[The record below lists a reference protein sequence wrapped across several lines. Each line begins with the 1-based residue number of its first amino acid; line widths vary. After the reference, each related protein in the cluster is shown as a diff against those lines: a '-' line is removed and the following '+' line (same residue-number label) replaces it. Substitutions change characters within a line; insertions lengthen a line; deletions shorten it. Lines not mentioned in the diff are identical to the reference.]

1 MPDCARALSQ
11 GTLSFMRETFRTRSA
26 RAAGPLALALVLQ
39 PTLAMAQNAAT
50 ERPDAAVQSGQMRV
64 SLDDAL
70 REAHRAAPDLVV
82 ARARESVARA
92 EVGIAGVYP
101 NPSLIGA
108 TSTQYA
114 LVSGGVSIPLVVL
127 GQRGAAIEAA
137 EAEEV
142 TVASDT
148 RVSWNDVRQATVLA
162 YVALWQNEGFA
173 NARSEAA
180 ALEAALESLVVERVE
195 VGSAPELDAI
205 RVHAERL
212 RADADAVEATAR
224 IAAAGS
230 RLGGWM
236 GMRDGAGLRA
246 SAGAFVPDALPPL
259 PTLLARL
266 DTSAPVQRE
275 GSDVRA
281 SQARIAREKA
291 LVRPFMVLDV
301 GFDALDRTV
310 QHVPGTEPFVNY
322 RAQLAIDVPLFNQR
336 GPYVER
342 EQARGEVARAR
353 MQAVRTQAA
362 AELAAAYRTF
372 EAASARERTLS
383 EGVVPAA
390 REAANATKDA
400 YVVGRAQLVAVLDAQ
415 RVLIEARVAVLDA
428 QAARANAW
436 ADVEHALGAP

>member
-1 MPDCARALSQ
+1 
-11 GTLSFMRETFRTRSA
+11 MRDTFRVRSA
-26 RAAGPLALALVLQ
+26 AAAWPIALALQ
-39 PTLAMAQNAAT
+39 PTLALAQDTAT
-50 ERPDAAVQSGQMRV
+50 LETRTDAVVRAGEVRV

-82 ARARESVARA
+82 ARARESVAHA

-114 LVSGGVSIPLVVL
+114 VVSGGVSIPLVVL
-127 GQRGAAIEAA
+127 GQRGAAIQAA

-142 TVASDT
+142 TVANDT
-148 RVSWNDVRQATVLA
+148 RVSWNDVRQATILA

-173 NARSEAA
+173 AARSEAA
-180 ALEAALESLVVERVE
+180 ALEATLESLVVERVE

-212 RADADAVEATAR
+212 RADADAVEANAR

-246 SAGAFVPDALPPL
+246 SAGAFVPDALPAL
-259 PTLLARL
+259 PALLARL

-275 GSDVRA
+275 ESDVRA
-281 SQARIAREKA
+281 SRARVARERA
-291 LVRPFMVLDV
+291 LVRPTMALDV
-301 GFDALDRTV
+301 GFDAFDQTV
-310 QHVPGTEPFVNY
+310 PHASGTEPPVNY

-353 MQAVRTQAA
+353 MQAVRTLAA

-383 EGVVPAA
+383 QGVVPAA
-390 REAANATKDA
+390 KEAANATKDA

-415 RVLIEARVAVLDA
+415 RALIDARVAVLEA

-436 ADVEHALGAP
+436 ADIEHALGAP

>member
-1 MPDCARALSQ
+1 
-11 GTLSFMRETFRTRSA
+11 
-26 RAAGPLALALVLQ
+26 
-39 PTLAMAQNAAT
+39 
-50 ERPDAAVQSGQMRV
+50 
-64 SLDDAL
+64 
-70 REAHRAAPDLVV
+70 
-82 ARARESVARA
+82 
-92 EVGIAGVYP
+92 
-101 NPSLIGA
+101 
-108 TSTQYA
+108 
-114 LVSGGVSIPLVVL
+114 VSGGVSIPLVVL

-259 PTLLARL
+259 PALLARL

-436 ADVEHALGAP
+436 ADIEHALGAP